1 VDVIISNCVVNLAPD
16 KLKVFQEAYRVL
28 KPNGRLMV
36 SDHVTQG
43 TLPET
48 VRKSFYA
55 WAGCIAG
62 ALEKREYL
70 ETIKRAGFESVK
82 VASERAY
89 TIDVSKE
96 LKGKLTSVQVEAY
109 KS

>member
-1 VDVIISNCVVNLAPD
+1 VINLAPD

-28 KPNGRLMV
+28 KPSGRLMV
-36 SDHVTQG
+36 SDLVTEG
-43 TLPET
+43 KLPEEI
-48 VRKSFYA
+48 RKSYAA

-70 ETIKRAGFESVK
+70 DKIKSAGFKNVRIVSG
-82 VASERAY
+82 RPY
-89 TIDVSKE
+89 TIDVSQE
-96 LKGKLTSVQVEAY
+96 LKGKITSVQVEAY